1 MLSFV
6 VPAHNEERLLGRN
19 LDAIHEAAATT
30 GEPYE
35 VIVVDDASTDRTALV
50 AESGNAKVVRVS
62 HRQIAATRNSGA
74 KATKG
79 DLLFF
84 VDADTRVNPEV
95 VGKAIAAV
103 RAGAVGGG
111 AAIEFDKPVPFYARV
126 LLPILVLS
134 FRFGHLAAGCFVF
147 CTREAFDSVGGF
159 DEAYFGA
166 EEVIISR
173 ALARRGRFVILRSA
187 VLTSGRK
194 LRCYSARELLAT
206 LFQLA
211 RRGTKAVQRRE
222 GLEIW
227 YGERRDDPP
236 RDA

>member
-1 MLSFV
+1 M
-6 VPAHNEERLLGRN
+6 
-19 LDAIHEAAATT
+19 
-30 GEPYE
+30 GE
-35 VIVVDDASTDRTALV
+35 
-50 AESGNAKVVRVS
+50 
-62 HRQIAATRNSGA
+62 
-74 KATKG
+74 
-79 DLLFF
+79 LLFF

-111 AAIEFDKPVPFYARV
+111 AAIEFDKPVPIYARV
-126 LLPILVLS
+126 LLLILVLS
-134 FRFGHLAAGCFVF
+134 FRFGRLAAGCFVF

-173 ALARRGRFVILRSA
+173 ALGRRGRFVILRSA

-211 RRGTKAVQRRE
+211 RRGSKAVQRRE